1 MPAEWTRLSR
11 VERMGKMGKL
21 SNSWD
26 LVKQS
31 FQVLMAD
38 TELMWLPVLSAIS
51 CVLVTAVVALGGGSF
66 FYPSIRSAIDAGGRW
81 QPSPAFLF
89 GATFVFYLV
98 NYSVIVFFNTALVG
112 AATIRLKGGDP
123 TVRDG
128 LQLAWARK
136 GVIFQWAL
144 LAATVGMILKMIESR
159 SSLIGKLVAGLIGLA
174 WTLASFLVVPI
185 LAFEELSP
193 FEALSRSAELFRKT
207 WGEQVVGGVSFGLIF
222 FLLTLP
228 GLLMP
233 LVGHILGGSA
243 GLIIGIGWFV
253 VYILLISVVNSATHG
268 IFVAALYRYATTGEV
283 APGFD
288 NHNFTAAWRPKGY

>member
-1 MPAEWTRLSR
+1 
-11 VERMGKMGKL
+11 MGKL

-26 LVKQS
+26 LIRQS

-38 TELMWLPVLSAIS
+38 TELLWLPVLSAIS
-51 CVLVTAVVALGGGSF
+51 CVLVTAVVALGGGAF
-66 FYPSIRSAIDAGGRW
+66 FYPAIKPIIDAGGRW
-81 QPSPAFLF
+81 QPSQGLLF
-89 GATFVFYLV
+89 GAGFIFYLV
-98 NYSVIVFFNTALVG
+98 NYFVIVFFNTALVG
-112 AATIRLKGGDP
+112 AATIRLQGGDP
-123 TVRDG
+123 TLRDG

-136 GVIFQWAL
+136 WVIFQWAF
-144 LAATVGMILKMIESR
+144 LAATVGMILKMIEGR
-159 SSLIGKLVAGLIGLA
+159 SSFVGKLVAGLIGLA

-193 FEALSRSAELFRKT
+193 FEALSRSAALFRKT
-207 WGEQVVGGVSFGLIF
+207 WGEQVVGGFSFGLIY

-233 LVGHILGGSA
+233 FAGYALGGQA

-253 VYILLISVVNSATHG
+253 IYVLLISVVNSATHG

-283 APGFD
+283 APGFSSD
-288 NHNFTAAWRPKGY
+288 NLTAAWRPKGY

>member
-1 MPAEWTRLSR
+1 
-11 VERMGKMGKL
+11 MGKL

-26 LVKQS
+26 LIRQS

-38 TELMWLPVLSAIS
+38 TELLWLPVLSAAS
-51 CVLVTAVVALGGGSF
+51 CVLVTAVVALGGGAF
-66 FYPSIRSAIDAGGRW
+66 FYPAIRPIIDAGGRW
-81 QPSPAFLF
+81 QPSQGLLF
-89 GATFVFYLV
+89 GAGFIFYLV
-98 NYSVIVFFNTALVG
+98 NYFVIVFFNTALVG
-112 AATIRLKGGDP
+112 AATIRLQGGDP
-123 TVRDG
+123 TLRDG

-136 GVIFQWAL
+136 WVIFQWAF
-144 LAATVGMILKMIESR
+144 LAATVGMILKMIEGR
-159 SSLIGKLVAGLIGLA
+159 SSFVGKLVAGLIGLA

-193 FEALSRSAELFRKT
+193 FEALSRSAALFRKT
-207 WGEQVVGGVSFGLIF
+207 WGEQVVGGFSFGLIF

-233 LVGHILGGSA
+233 FAGYALGGQA

-253 VYILLISVVNSATHG
+253 IYVLLISVVNSATHG

-283 APGFD
+283 APGFSSD
-288 NHNFTAAWRPKGY
+288 NLTAAWRPKGY

>member
-1 MPAEWTRLSR
+1 
-11 VERMGKMGKL
+11 MGRMGKL

-26 LVKQS
+26 LIRQS

-51 CVLVTAVVALGGGSF
+51 CVLVTAAIALGGGSF
-66 FYPSIRSAIDAGGRW
+66 FYPSIKSAMDAGSRW
-81 QPSPAFLF
+81 QPSPGLLF
-89 GATFVFYLV
+89 AASFVFYLA
-98 NYSVIVFFNTALVG
+98 NYFVIVFFNTALVG
-112 AATIRLKGGDP
+112 AATIRLRGGDP
-123 TVRDG
+123 TLRDG

-144 LAATVGMILKMIESR
+144 LAATVGMILKMIEGR
-159 SSLIGKLVAGLIGLA
+159 SSLIGKLVTGLIGLA

-193 FEALSRSAELFRKT
+193 FDALSRSGELFRKT
-207 WGEQVVGGVSFGLIF
+207 WGEQVVGGFSFGLIF

-228 GLLMP
+228 GLLLP
-233 LVGHILGGSA
+233 FLGHLLGDQA
-243 GLIIGIGWFV
+243 GLIIGTGWFV

-268 IFVAALYRYATTGEV
+268 IFVAALYRYATTGDV
-283 APGFD
+283 APGFYS
-288 NHNFTAAWRPKGY
+288 HNFTAAWRPKGY

>member
-1 MPAEWTRLSR
+1 MCQ
-11 VERMGKMGKL
+11 MGKL
-21 SNSWD
+21 SNSWE
-26 LVKQS
+26 LIKQS

-51 CVLVTAVVALGGGSF
+51 CVLVTAVVALGGGAV
-66 FYPSIRSAIDAGGRW
+66 FYPSIKPIIDAGGRW
-81 QPSPAFLF
+81 EPSQGLLF
-89 GATFVFYLV
+89 GTCFVFYLV
-98 NYSVIVFFNTALVG
+98 NYFVIVFFNTALVG
-112 AATIRLKGGDP
+112 AATIRLQGGDP
-123 TVRDG
+123 TLRDG

-136 GVIFQWAL
+136 WVIFQWAF
-144 LAATVGMILKMIESR
+144 LAATVGMILKMIEGR
-159 SSLIGKLVAGLIGLA
+159 SSLVGKLVAGLIGLA

-207 WGEQVVGGVSFGLIF
+207 WGEQVVGGFSFGLIF

-233 LVGHILGGSA
+233 LVGHVLGGQA

-253 VYILLISVVNSATHG
+253 IYILLISVVNSATHG
-268 IFVAALYRYATTGEV
+268 IFVAALYRYATTGDV
-283 APGFD
+283 APGFSS
-288 NHNFTAAWRPKGY
+288 HNLTSAWRPKGY

>member
-1 MPAEWTRLSR
+1 MCQ
-11 VERMGKMGKL
+11 MGKL
-21 SNSWD
+21 SNSWE
-26 LVKQS
+26 LIKQS

-51 CVLVTAVVALGGGSF
+51 CVLVTTVVALGGGAF
-66 FYPSIRSAIDAGGRW
+66 FYPSIKPIIDAGGRW
-81 QPSPAFLF
+81 EPSQGLLF
-89 GATFVFYLV
+89 GACFVFYLV
-98 NYSVIVFFNTALVG
+98 NYFVIVFFNTALVG
-112 AATIRLKGGDP
+112 AATIRLQGGDP
-123 TVRDG
+123 TLRDG

-136 GVIFQWAL
+136 WVIFQWAF
-144 LAATVGMILKMIESR
+144 LAATVGMILKMIEGR
-159 SSLIGKLVAGLIGLA
+159 SSLVGKLVAGLIGLA

-207 WGEQVVGGVSFGLIF
+207 WGEQVVGGFSFGLIF

-233 LVGHILGGSA
+233 LVGHVLGGQA

-253 VYILLISVVNSATHG
+253 IYILLISVVNSATHG
-268 IFVAALYRYATTGEV
+268 IFVAALYRYATTGDV
-283 APGFD
+283 APGFSS
-288 NHNFTAAWRPKGY
+288 HNLTSAWRPKGY